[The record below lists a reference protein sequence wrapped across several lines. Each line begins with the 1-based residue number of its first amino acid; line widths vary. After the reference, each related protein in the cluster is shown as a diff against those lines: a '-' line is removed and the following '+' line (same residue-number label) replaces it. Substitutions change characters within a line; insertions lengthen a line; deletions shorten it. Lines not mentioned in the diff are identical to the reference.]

1 MSDDFGWLS
10 VATGERCREPPTLS
24 STAVERTP
32 VRSGAAPPWRQV
44 RATGGLLGV
53 LGGEAWRGGRAG
65 FEPGGP
71 VSAAL
76 VDVSQAYVSDPE
88 GGAPIRVAKQ
98 HEGVPGPGWL
108 LPVAFVCSDSGG
120 RAREVNELAEAA
132 GMGSYQIPACIAYV
146 ELAASLFAAQSPEQA
161 SRDAGSQTAPAASPA
176 PRLLGVGAVDGLAA
190 GSWALSRPGSLAVV
204 IPSLM
209 ASSDNLLA
217 PWVAAAAAGL
227 VGVRDG
233 SAAVPTQWHR
243 RLPRRQRQACA
254 RLAEALVDR
263 RRNDTPAPSLVG

>member
-1 MSDDFGWLS
+1 M
-10 VATGERCREPPTLS
+10 
-24 STAVERTP
+24 
-32 VRSGAAPPWRQV
+32 
-44 RATGGLLGV
+44 
-53 LGGEAWRGGRAG
+53 
-65 FEPGGP
+65 
-71 VSAAL
+71 SAAL

-88 GGAPIRVAKQ
+88 GGAPIRVANQ

-108 LPVAFVCSDSGG
+108 LPVAFVRSDSGG

-146 ELAASLFAAQSPEQA
+146 ELAATLFAGGKSGQETPHVPAQAAPSA
-161 SRDAGSQTAPAASPA
+161 SRSPA

-190 GSWALSRPGSLAVV
+190 GSWALRRPGNLAVV

-209 ASSDNLLA
+209 ASSDNLVA

-227 VGVRDG
+227 LGVRDG
-233 SAAVPTQWHR
+233 SAAVPPQWHR

-254 RLAEALVDR
+254 RLAEALVDLPQ
-263 RRNDTPAPSLVG
+263 TTMPTPSLVG